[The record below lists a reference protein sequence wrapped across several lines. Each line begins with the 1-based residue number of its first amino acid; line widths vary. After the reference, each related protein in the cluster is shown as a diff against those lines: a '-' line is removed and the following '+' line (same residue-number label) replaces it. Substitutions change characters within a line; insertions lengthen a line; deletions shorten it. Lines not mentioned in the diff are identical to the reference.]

1 MLPHHTTQHVH
12 THTQMAADKWG
23 QTAAGMA
30 ISALILTGR
39 NSKVLLFHCSPIHLL
54 DSTHQTQPSL
64 GSTLT
69 EMASSHE
76 DSHTRGKADTTLE
89 ALQLP
94 PPRTSLS
101 RNTHTT
107 HMRAHTNC
115 THAHRHTPNTHTLT
129 IFRHLSRSSGAP
141 AMWSGGDNSLSSS
154 LSSQYGPPQAGK
166 QGGLSFYLSASKR
179 VLVMH
184 FLILPS

>member
-1 MLPHHTTQHVH
+1 MLPPHTTQHVH

-30 ISALILTGR
+30 ISAFILTGT
-39 NSKVLLFHCSPIHLL
+39 NSKVLLFRCSPIHLL

-69 EMASSHE
+69 EMASSRE
-76 DSHTRGKADTTLE
+76 DSHTRGNADTTLE
-89 ALQLP
+89 ALQFP
-94 PPRTSLS
+94 PSRASPS

-115 THAHRHTPNTHTLT
+115 THAHRHTAHTHTDHVQASVPLHRCT
-129 IFRHLSRSSGAP
+129 CNVVWRRQLLVFQLIF
-141 AMWSGGDNSLSSS
+141 
-154 LSSQYGPPQAGK
+154 PP
-166 QGGLSFYLSASKR
+166 LL
-179 VLVMH
+179 L
-184 FLILPS
+184 LLL